1 MKDKKFQSRRAT
13 PWDNKN
19 NRTPIEEF
27 IVGCTRDNYDK
38 RHIAPGDEREVSL
51 LNSFVPYLCPKCSSG
66 SIIKY
71 GKTGVG
77 LTRYKCKDCSGTFTV
92 ITGTIFDQRK
102 ISISQW
108 LDFMVMI
115 IGHGSFNLTSKIN
128 RNAFTTTKYWMDKLF
143 LILEGWQESTMLE
156 GDIYLDETY
165 YPLMEKDTEK
175 RPDGKGMRGLSRNKM
190 CIGCAWDG
198 KNLICIMEGFG
209 KPSKKH
215 TWESFSSHI
224 KEGSKLIHDGE
235 NSHSLLVDKL
245 NLSEEIHTTKETRGL
260 KDKENPMDSINKQH
274 AMLKKFLRAHSGFDR
289 DDLQDYLN
297 FFSFIASNPDQE
309 TLEKVKNL
317 LELVFYNPKILR
329 YRDKNRD

>member
-19 NRTPIEEF
+19 DRTPIEEF

-51 LNSFVPYLCPKCSSG
+51 LNSFVPFLCPKCGSG

-77 LTRYKCKDCSGTFTV
+77 LIRYKCKDCSGTFTV

-143 LILEGWQESTMLE
+143 LILEGWQESIMLE

-215 TWESFSSHI
+215 TWESFSSVSSHQI
-224 KEGSKLIHDGE
+224 RIRKPLKRSKFCWNWFSIIRKYCD
-235 NSHSLLVDKL
+235 
-245 NLSEEIHTTKETRGL
+245 IATKTAINAQNRRFSPTRCTKGL
-260 KDKENPMDSINKQH
+260 FLKNKTKH
-274 AMLKKFLRAHSGFDR
+274 V
-289 DDLQDYLN
+289 
-297 FFSFIASNPDQE
+297 IAIQN
-309 TLEKVKNL
+309 NG
-317 LELVFYNPKILR
+317 
-329 YRDKNRD
+329 